1 MVVGQQFNM
10 KIKKIDTKFK
20 IYSENSLE
28 DYRASS
34 FYEKEPE
41 TVAWINDFTEGS
53 IFFDV
58 GANIGIY
65 SLYASI
71 YKKCKTYA
79 FEPYY
84 KNYLRLI
91 ENVKLNNQIEN
102 CLPFLTGLHNSN
114 KIEQLF
120 ISDERSSSSGHQ
132 IGNNIDE
139 NGIDFNALEKYPL
152 ITFSMDDFIRIFN
165 LKSPN
170 YIKIDVDGCEN
181 EIIKGMNKTLKDSEL
196 YSICIELNMNNF
208 SKADFIN
215 YFKELGFSTQN
226 RYNALTNNSKFRRQ
240 KKGNFDCENIIFT
253 RK

>member
-1 MVVGQQFNM
+1 M
-10 KIKKIDTKFK
+10 KKSLKLLLGLMTSLKVQYFLMLEQILEFIHCMHRYTK
-20 IYSENSLE
+20 NVRHML
-28 DYRASS
+28 
-34 FYEKEPE
+34 
-41 TVAWINDFTEGS
+41 
-53 IFFDV
+53 
-58 GANIGIY
+58 
-65 SLYASI
+65 
-71 YKKCKTYA
+71 

-139 NGIDFNALEKYPL
+139 NGIEFKALEKYPL

-215 YFKELGFSTQN
+215 YFKIRFF
-226 RYNALTNNSKFRRQ
+226 NSK
-240 KKGNFDCENIIFT
+240 
-253 RK
+253 

>member
-1 MVVGQQFNM
+1 M
-10 KIKKIDTKFK
+10 K
-20 IYSENSLE
+20 
-28 DYRASS
+28 
-34 FYEKEPE
+34 
-41 TVAWINDFTEGS
+41 
-53 IFFDV
+53 
-58 GANIGIY
+58 
-65 SLYASI
+65 
-71 YKKCKTYA
+71 
-79 FEPYY
+79 
-84 KNYLRLI
+84 
-91 ENVKLNNQIEN
+91 EN

-139 NGIDFNALEKYPL
+139 NGIEFKALEKYPL

-208 SKADFIN
+208 SADFIN

>member
-1 MVVGQQFNM
+1 MEVGQQYEM

-34 FYEKEPE
+34 FFEKEPE
-41 TVAWINDFTEGS
+41 TVAWIDDFIEGS
-53 IFFDV
+53 IYYDV
-58 GANIGIY
+58 GANVGIY

-71 YKKCKTYA
+71 HKKCKTYA

-84 KNYLRLI
+84 KNYIRLM
-91 ENVKLNNQIEN
+91 ENIKLNNQIER
-102 CLPFLTGLHNSN
+102 CFPFLTGLHNSN

-132 IGNNIDE
+132 IGNNVDE
-139 NGIDFNALEKYPL
+139 NGLEFKALEKYPL
-152 ITFSMDDFIRIFN
+152 ITFSMDDFIKIFK

-181 EIIKGMNKTLKDSEL
+181 EIINGMSEVLKNSDL
-196 YSICIELNMNNF
+196 NSICIELNMNNF
-208 SKADFIN
+208 SKVDFIN
-215 YFKELGFSTQN
+215 HFKGLGFSTQN
-226 RYNALTNNSKFRRQ
+226 RYNALINNSKFRRQ